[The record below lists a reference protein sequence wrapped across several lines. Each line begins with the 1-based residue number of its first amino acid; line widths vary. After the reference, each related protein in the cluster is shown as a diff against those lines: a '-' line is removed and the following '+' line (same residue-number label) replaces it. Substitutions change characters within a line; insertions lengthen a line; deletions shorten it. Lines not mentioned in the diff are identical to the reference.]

1 MHNVGK
7 IDRWIRLGIAAILMI
22 LYYTKIVEYQAVI
35 IIALILAAT
44 ALRRCCPLYALLGLG
59 TCGIET
65 DKTDRVIDTKPL
77 DLNKKQE

>member
-22 LYYTKIVEYQAVI
+22 LYYTKTVEYQSLIVV
-35 IIALILAAT
+35 ALILAAT
-44 ALRRCCPLYALLGLG
+44 SLRRCCPLYALLGFG

-77 DLNKKQE
+77 DLNKNQK